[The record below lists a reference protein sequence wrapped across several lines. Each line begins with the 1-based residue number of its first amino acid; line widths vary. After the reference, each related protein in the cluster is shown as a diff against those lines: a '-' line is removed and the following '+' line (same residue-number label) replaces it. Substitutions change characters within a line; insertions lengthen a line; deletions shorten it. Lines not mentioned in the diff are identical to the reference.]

1 MNSWL
6 AQLDSTL
13 RAAIPHLPAPENDEK
28 ALKSLQKSVSKLIP
42 APFRDFMLW
51 KPAGLQISFEW
62 DMDHTIDG
70 YLLEPGEME
79 TVKDE
84 WKQPSPK
91 GTHKWWN
98 GNWIPLLG
106 ARGDFLVIDL
116 VGSYGNPAG
125 SLVNFYHDRH
135 IRHATFPNFE
145 GWLRWLAT
153 ALSQQMGRAFLEEDN
168 KLEIIL
174 SRKAARLHNEF
185 FKNYPIKAYAEVVGL
200 GMLDRVL
207 NQVRNHGLEVT
218 CPLPDDLKAEDL
230 RDNLTRSLVR
240 EDSSDSQSVRVI
252 LLHQGRTLYANL
264 TLGEEKALL
273 DCLVSLPENA
283 ADAIRSARAFAER
296 GENQTASRRL
306 SEAAFT
312 SYQAGKGAEAV
323 ILLRRALQLNPE
335 NTVASRSLAAL
346 EEKKVEVDPAQVR
359 PLLLHIYAQ

>member
-1 MNSWL
+1 MNSWV

-13 RAAIPHLPAPENDEK
+13 RAAIPNLPASENNEK
-28 ALKSLQKSVSKLIP
+28 AMKSLQKSISKLMP

-62 DMDHTIDG
+62 DMAHTIDG
-70 YLLEPGEME
+70 FLLEPGEME

-91 GTHKWWN
+91 GTQNWWN
-98 GNWIPLLG
+98 GQWVPVLG

-116 VGSYGNPAG
+116 VGAYGNPAG
-125 SLVNFYHDRH
+125 SLVNFYHDKH

-145 GWLRWLAT
+145 GWVRWLAT
-153 ALSQQMGRAFLEEDN
+153 ALQQQMGRAFLEEEG

-174 SRKAARLHNEF
+174 SRKAARLHKEMF
-185 FKNYPIKAYAEVVGL
+185 ANYPIKNYAEVVGL

-218 CPLPDDLKAEDL
+218 CELPGDLKQEDIY
-230 RDNLTRSLVR
+230 DNLTRSLVR
-240 EDSSDSQSVRVI
+240 EDSSDTKSVRVI
-252 LLHQGRTLYANL
+252 LLHNSQTLYANL
-264 TLGEEKALL
+264 TLGEKKAVL

-283 ADAIRSARAFAER
+283 ADAIRSAKAFQER
-296 GENQTASRRL
+296 GEKETASRRL

-312 SYQAGKGAEAV
+312 SFQAGKAAEAV
-323 ILLRRALQLNPE
+323 VLLRRALQLHPE
-335 NTVASRSLAAL
+335 NSVASRSLEAL
-346 EEKKVEVDPAQVR
+346 EAKKVEVDPALVR
-359 PLLLHIYAQ
+359 PLLLHIY